1 MIPNYFCRKILS
13 EEHVEYVRKLILAEN
28 VDWRDGNLSVTSEM
42 LQQKKLFETFNQN
55 VFDIL
60 MSDLDKDMKFSS
72 IVVPNETNN
81 LIISKITEGGFY
93 RCHFDH
99 EFNGNYST
107 TIFLNEPDEYV
118 GGELQLLIN
127 GNLKNIKLKAGWG
140 VTYETGIPHQVL
152 DVTEGVRYAGIF
164 WSSSIIPDPFMRGI
178 YHCLNN
184 IQDKLIKSDVNPDK
198 VYSNLKEFADD
209 PIYEIELLKKNIIR
223 RYK

>member
-42 LQQKKLFETFNQN
+42 PQQKKLFETFNQN
-55 VFDIL
+55 VFDII

>member
-13 EEHVEYVRKLILAEN
+13 EEHVEYVRKLILAED
-28 VDWRDGNLSVTSEM
+28 VDWRDGNLSVTNEM

-55 VFDIL
+55 VFNIL
-60 MSDLDKDMKFSS
+60 MSDLDKDTKFSS

-178 YHCLNN
+178 YHSLNN